1 MIERTPDRVTAAAFL
16 LAVILAGANA
26 LAIGFSNDELAPYW
40 GAALRFAAAGLVCAA
55 IVAVRRLPIPR
66 GRALV
71 GMMAYGLVAIGVSF
85 GLLYWALVEVPT
97 GVGVVILALV
107 PLLTLVL
114 AVAQGVERFR
124 WLAAIGALV
133 AAAGVGIISAD
144 QLAGSVPL
152 LPLIAAI
159 GAAVGIAQSNVI
171 IKRLPQ
177 VHPITTN
184 AIAMLTGAAL
194 LVVVSGA
201 VGERWVLPQEAV
213 TWLAIGHLVL
223 IGTVVVYALG
233 LFVLT
238 RWTASSASYLH
249 ILLPLVAVPLGAIFR
264 DEAITPLFLIGAA
277 VVLAGVYV
285 GVVLSAR
292 RSRARASVAVVAD
305 TP

>member
-1 MIERTPDRVTAAAFL
+1 
-16 LAVILAGANA
+16 
-26 LAIGFSNDELAPYW
+26 
-40 GAALRFAAAGLVCAA
+40 
-55 IVAVRRLPIPR
+55 
-66 GRALV
+66 
-71 GMMAYGLVAIGVSF
+71 
-85 GLLYWALVEVPT
+85 
-97 GVGVVILALV
+97 
-107 PLLTLVL
+107 
-114 AVAQGVERFR
+114 
-124 WLAAIGALV
+124 
-133 AAAGVGIISAD
+133 
-144 QLAGSVPL
+144 
-152 LPLIAAI
+152 
-159 GAAVGIAQSNVI
+159 
-171 IKRLPQ
+171 
-177 VHPITTN
+177 
-184 AIAMLTGAAL
+184 
-194 LVVVSGA
+194 
-201 VGERWVLPQEAV
+201 V